1 MVDLLRGKCS
11 FSTEPLWYRLL
22 IVLLQ
27 FLYLLLLTG
36 VVKAG
41 IQYPGLTERFFGL
54 CHLFGK

>member
-41 IQYPGLTERFFGL
+41 IQYHGLTERFFSL
-54 CHLFGK
+54 CRLFGK

>member
-1 MVDLLRGKCS
+1 MIDLLRGKCT

-41 IQYPGLTERFFGL
+41 IQGPGLTKRFFDL
-54 CHLFGK
+54 CRLFGK